1 MQIIPVNDEAGG
13 KLFIQVPLSI
23 YKNDPNWIRPLDKD
37 INEVFDKN
45 KNKAFRFGEITRWV
59 LKDNEGTLIG
69 RIAVFVN
76 KKYKNKGDEVPI
88 GGIGFFECINDQAAA
103 DLLLDNAKHWLI
115 TKGIEAMDGPI
126 NFGERDRWWGMITE
140 GYFEPL
146 YCMNYNPP
154 YYVSLFEEYG
164 FKVFYN
170 QVCFGLDAQ
179 KKLAQKVLDRHRQLA

>member
-69 RIAVFVN
+69 RIAAFVN
-76 KKYKNKGDEVPI
+76 KK
-88 GGIGFFECINDQAAA
+88 
-103 DLLLDNAKHWLI
+103 
-115 TKGIEAMDGPI
+115 
-126 NFGERDRWWGMITE
+126 
-140 GYFEPL
+140 
-146 YCMNYNPP
+146 
-154 YYVSLFEEYG
+154 
-164 FKVFYN
+164 
-170 QVCFGLDAQ
+170 
-179 KKLAQKVLDRHRQLA
+179 